1 MIKVK
6 WPFGPADVKTVAD
19 AAAVEV
25 AIDNQLTFMA
35 LDTMAQATT
44 LNLTVDAEVTAGARL
59 VITAGSD
66 GTARALTPGTGM
78 TGTAI
83 SGTISK
89 SNVIVAE
96 YNGTAFVVQSARLI
110 D

>member
-1 MIKVK
+1 M
-6 WPFGPADVKTVAD
+6 VAD
-19 AAAVEV
+19 AATMAVD
-25 AIDNQLTFMA
+25 IDNQLTFVA
-35 LDTMAQATT
+35 IDTMAQAGT

-66 GTARALTPGTGM
+66 GTARTLTPGTGM

-96 YNGTAFVVQSARLI
+96 YDGSTFVVQNARLI
-110 D
+110 N